1 MTVQD
6 VEGEVLIRPTEIIV
20 REALDQLGNVIT
32 EKGITLEELID
43 SGREIRGKLL
53 FKGHEGI
60 DIPSVE

>member
-1 MTVQD
+1 M
-6 VEGEVLIRPTEIIV
+6 IRTTEIIV

-53 FKGHEGI
+53 
-60 DIPSVE
+60 